1 MAVRG
6 RNLQCDFRTLGA
18 QAGEA
23 LLGALYKR
31 FVSIDP
37 DKIDW
42 DFEANALND
51 HLRRNWF
58 KPEKARRHIPRVC
71 KESTARRVL
80 WDSDKALYGRYPSDG
95 GRRRVNCRINDRSS
109 MSKDFLVKDGRSA
122 DHGGA
127 SIRPGT

>member
-31 FVSIDP
+31 FVICTEHGRAFALTETGSGTQRMISIDP
-37 DKIDW
+37 DNIDW

-58 KPEKARRHIPRVC
+58 KPEKARRHIPMAC

-80 WDSDKALYGRYPSDG
+80 WDSDEALYGRYPSDG
-95 GRRRVNCRINDRSS
+95 
-109 MSKDFLVKDGRSA
+109 A
-122 DHGGA
+122 PAAGGN
-127 SIRPGT
+127 RGGGE